1 MKIIVTI
8 LLLASL
14 AFGAPTR
21 PQDAIVGEAIG
32 KPAHGVEATAS
43 QDRAES
49 LRATLITPA
58 IAAYLKAHEEEVS
71 LTEAESESIIASYN
85 ALRECKP
92 ELGLQE
98 MKPPFDSAFTQMVGG
113 SMKAQRFI
121 YLHHGRGRLLFQQ
134 AGVEAFDATLR
145 LILRLEERG
154 DISFD
159 SPADR
164 ELALAYWTTQDHS
177 SFLLPDPGED
187 QAFQLDALMPECP

>member
-1 MKIIVTI
+1 MKITAAT
-8 LLLASL
+8 LLLAFL
-14 AFGAPTR
+14 ALGSPAQ
-21 PQDAIVGEAIG
+21 PQEAIG
-32 KPAHGVEATAS
+32 KPAHANRIEASTS
-43 QDRAES
+43 QERAES
-49 LRATLITPA
+49 LRAVFIAPA
-58 IAAYLKAHEEEVS
+58 IAAYLNAHKEDVS
-71 LTEAESESIIASYN
+71 LTDAESESIIAAYN

-98 MKPPFDSAFTQMVGG
+98 MKPPFDRAFAQMVGG

-145 LILRLEERG
+145 LILQLEERG
-154 DISFD
+154 DIRFD
-159 SPADR
+159 SLADR

-187 QAFQLDALMPECP
+187 QAFQLDALMLECP